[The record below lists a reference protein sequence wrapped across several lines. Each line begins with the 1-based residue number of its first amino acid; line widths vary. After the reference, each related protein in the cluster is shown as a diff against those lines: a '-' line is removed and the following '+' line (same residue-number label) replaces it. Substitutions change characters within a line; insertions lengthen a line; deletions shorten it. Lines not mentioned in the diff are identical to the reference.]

1 MSEIPARPGIP
12 RIGWVIAFLAAAG
25 LIGLAYVSLKSTRPP
40 TLPSNLDKIA
50 EVPYFRLTDQ
60 TGQTIS
66 LDDLKG
72 KIWAANFIF
81 TRCKGPCPITVMR
94 MQELNNKLERTRG
107 NVQLVTFSV
116 DPEYDTPS
124 ILKAFSEQQGA
135 NHATWKF
142 LTGTPDAIQNIVI
155 KGLLQPIAKEPN
167 GTPAHSTRIVL
178 VDRQGWLR
186 GYHDGLDPEAV
197 QKLMVDIGELLR
209 ESPST
214 ESNPQSQSESK
225 K

>member
-12 RIGWVIAFLAAAG
+12 RIGWVVAFLAAAG

-40 TLPSNLDKIA
+40 ALPSNLEKISK
-50 EVPYFRLTDQ
+50 VPGFQLTDQ
-60 TGQTIS
+60 TGKSIT

-81 TRCKGPCPITVMR
+81 TRCKGPCPITILR
-94 MQELNNKLERTRG
+94 MQELNTKLKKARG
-107 NVQLVTFSV
+107 NVELVTFTV
-116 DPEYDTPS
+116 DPEHDTPA
-124 ILKAFSEQQGA
+124 ILKAFGEQQGA
-135 NHATWKF
+135 DPSSWKF
-142 LTGTPDAIQNIVI
+142 LTGTPAAIQKIVVT
-155 KGLLQPIAKEPN
+155 GLLQPIAKEPD

-178 VDRQGWLR
+178 VDGEGWLR
-186 GYHDGLDPEAV
+186 GYQDGLDPEAV

-209 ESPST
+209 ESSAAT
-214 ESNPQSQSESK
+214 QK